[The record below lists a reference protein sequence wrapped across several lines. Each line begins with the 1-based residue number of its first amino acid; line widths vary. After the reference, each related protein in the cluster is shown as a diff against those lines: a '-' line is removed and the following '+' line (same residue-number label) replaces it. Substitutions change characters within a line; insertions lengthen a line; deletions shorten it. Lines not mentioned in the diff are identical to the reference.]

1 MNNSLLNYLGLG
13 NIDIGIILIVMAVII
28 LLLLVLTIVNICSI
42 VKLKKQYNKFML
54 GKNAKSLEKEI
65 IALFEDN
72 KFIKASS
79 EKNKKDIRTLYKNME
94 SAFQKIG
101 IIKYDAFN
109 QMGGKLSFSLALLD
123 ENNNGFILN
132 SVHSTEGCYSYTKQI
147 KNGQSNISLGDEEKQ
162 ALDMAMGNTE

>member
-28 LLLLVLTIVNICSI
+28 LILLVLTIMNICSI

-65 IALFEDN
+65 VALFEDN